1 MRKREQM
8 LAVELEIDRETS
20 LDVDGHTVEFCEYK
34 SINDDDFVKVC
45 THEHDLGVHGEY
57 AWIQNKYPDAR
68 PMKQVFTSLTI
79 NKKKVKCDILTIQTD
94 DGNIKDVYF
103 DISQLMEDL
112 DNISREN
119 Q

>member
-1 MRKREQM
+1 M
-8 LAVELEIDRETS
+8 LTVELEIDREIS
-20 LDVDGHTVEFCEYK
+20 LDVDGRMVKFCEYK
-34 SINDDDFVKVC
+34 SINEDDFVKVC
-45 THEHDLGVHGEY
+45 TYEHDLGVHGEY

-68 PMKQVFTSLTI
+68 PMKQVFTSIVI

-112 DNISREN
+112 HN
-119 Q
+119 